1 MAVKIRL
8 ARRGRKKLAMYDIV
22 IADERAPRD
31 GRFIEK
37 IGVYNPNVNPA
48 HIDVKEER
56 AFHWVMVGAQPTDT
70 VKAILSYRGLLYK
83 KHLQHGVIKGAVTQ
97 EDADKRLEEWMS
109 AKEGK
114 ITAKREG
121 LSQAAEADRKSR
133 MEAETKVRTAREEAL
148 REREAAAKAEADAV
162 EAAKTAATET
172 VAKAKS
178 GEEAPEEEAAAPEAE
193 APKEEGK

>member
-1 MAVKIRL
+1 MAVRIRL

-48 HIDVKEER
+48 HIEVKEDR
-56 AFHWVMVGAQPTDT
+56 AFEWVMVGAQPSDT
-70 VKAILSYRGLLYK
+70 VKAILSYRGILYK
-83 KHLQHGVIKGAVTQ
+83 KHLQHGVIKGAITQ
-97 EDADKRLEEWMS
+97 EEADKRLEEWMTT
-109 AKEGK
+109 KEGK

-133 MEAETKVRTAREEAL
+133 MEAESKVRTAREDAI

-162 EAAKTAATET
+162 EAAKAAATET
-172 VAKAKS
+172 AAKANADTS
-178 GEEAPEEEAAAPEAE
+178 AESEEAPAAEEE
-193 APKEEGK
+193 PKNEENK